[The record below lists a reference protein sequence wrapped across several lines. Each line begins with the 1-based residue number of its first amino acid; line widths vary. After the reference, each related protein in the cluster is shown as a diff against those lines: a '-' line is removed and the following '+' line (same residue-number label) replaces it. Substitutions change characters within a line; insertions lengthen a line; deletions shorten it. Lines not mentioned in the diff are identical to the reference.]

1 MSLLAVFIP
10 MLEYIGEKTP
20 GFQSVLIKQIPQ
32 NWGTAEYET
41 ESAEKQI

>member
-10 MLEYIGEKTP
+10 MLEYIGKHTA
-20 GFQSVLIKQIPQ
+20 GFQTVLIKQIPQ
-32 NWGTAEYET
+32 NWGTAEFET